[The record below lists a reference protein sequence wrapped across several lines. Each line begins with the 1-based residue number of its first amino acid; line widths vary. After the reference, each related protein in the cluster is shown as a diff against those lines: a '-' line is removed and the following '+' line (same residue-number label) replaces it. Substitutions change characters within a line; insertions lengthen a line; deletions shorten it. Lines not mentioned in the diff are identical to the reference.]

1 MSEGALELQRELETE
16 VRDLELRMAR
26 HEGQLDEKRSLLA
39 RLVQATGGSQM
50 LPVPAQPR
58 RPPIPA
64 ESGDVRWSPT
74 HHLGLWAST
83 NTR

>member
-1 MSEGALELQRELETE
+1 MSESALELQRELETE

-50 LPVPAQPR
+50 LPAPATEAATCSR
-58 RPPIPA
+58 RKR
-64 ESGDVRWSPT
+64 GVRWSPA
-74 HHLGLWAST
+74 HHLGSG
-83 NTR
+83 